1 MKILEKTIYKKKNE
15 KIKNL
20 QDMIIDVSKKSEYN
34 YEENREL
41 KNKINL
47 LEDEKDRLES
57 KIHQINDIKV
67 AYIKQINRFNKIYQ
81 ETKKSFQKDLKSL
94 NNKILSKDTTIKS
107 LKKELSET
115 QKKLEESMTDKFLVR
130 KVRPATRSQKQTM
143 KIKSGYIEGK
153 IISKVKEKLWKQ

>member
-1 MKILEKTIYKKKNE
+1 MKILEKTIYKKKNKE
-15 KIKNL
+15 IENL
-20 QDMIIDVSKKSEYN
+20 QDMIIDVSNKSEYN
-34 YEENREL
+34 YEQNREL

-57 KIHQINDIKV
+57 KIHQINNIKG
-67 AYIKQINRFNKIYQ
+67 AYIKQIDRLNEIYQ
-81 ETKKSFQKDLKSL
+81 ETKKSFEKDLKSL
-94 NNKILSKDTTIKS
+94 NRKILSKDTIIKS

-153 IISKVKEKLWKQ
+153 IISKVKEKL

>member
-153 IISKVKEKLWKQ
+153 IISKVKEKL

>member
-1 MKILEKTIYKKKNE
+1 MKILEKTIYKKKNKE
-15 KIKNL
+15 IENL
-20 QDMIIDVSKKSEYN
+20 QDMIIDVSNKSEYN
-34 YEENREL
+34 YEQNREL

-57 KIHQINDIKV
+57 KIHQINDIKG
-67 AYIKQINRFNKIYQ
+67 AYIKQIDRLNEIYQ
-81 ETKKSFQKDLKSL
+81 ETKKSFEKDLKSL
-94 NNKILSKDTTIKS
+94 NRKILSKDTIIKS

-153 IISKVKEKLWKQ
+153 IISKVKEKL

>member
-34 YEENREL
+34 YEQNREL

-47 LEDEKDRLES
+47 LEDEKDRLEN
-57 KIHQINDIKV
+57 KIHKINDIKG
-67 AYIKQINRFNKIYQ
+67 AYIKQIDRLNKIYQ
-81 ETKKSFQKDLKSL
+81 VTKKSFEKDLKSL
-94 NNKILSKDTTIKS
+94 NNKIISKDTTIKS

-153 IISKVKEKLWKQ
+153 IISKVKEKL